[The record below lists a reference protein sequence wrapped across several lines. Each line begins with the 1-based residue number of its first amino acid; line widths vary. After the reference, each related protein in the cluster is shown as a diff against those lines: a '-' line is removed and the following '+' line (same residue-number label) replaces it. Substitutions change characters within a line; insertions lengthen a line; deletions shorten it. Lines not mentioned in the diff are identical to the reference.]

1 MASPKKG
8 TGQPLLERE
17 KLAIVRY
24 CEDVNLEKP
33 NFLTKEIWEK
43 AARIFDVLI
52 CRLNFYQNILKTQDF
67 VYEQQIGK
75 SVIKI

>member
-1 MASPKKG
+1 LHCENYKIPMASPKKG

-33 NFLTKEIWEK
+33 NFLTKEICEK
-43 AARIFDVLI
+43 AVRIFDVLI
-52 CRLNFYQNILKTQDF
+52 CRLNF
-67 VYEQQIGK
+67 
-75 SVIKI
+75 

>member
-33 NFLTKEIWEK
+33 NFLTKEICEK
-43 AARIFDVLI
+43 AVRIFDVLI
-52 CRLNFYQNILKTQDF
+52 CRLNF
-67 VYEQQIGK
+67 
-75 SVIKI
+75 